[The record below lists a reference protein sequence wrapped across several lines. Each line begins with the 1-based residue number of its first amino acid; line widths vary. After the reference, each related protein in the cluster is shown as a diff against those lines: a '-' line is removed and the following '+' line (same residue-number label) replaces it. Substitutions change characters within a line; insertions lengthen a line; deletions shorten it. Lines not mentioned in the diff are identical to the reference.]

1 MRVAVSLLT
10 NIREQL
16 TLMRPFD
23 VQTYRQ
29 NSARGRIEF
38 LVARGILLA

>member
-1 MRVAVSLLT
+1 VVAVSRLT

-23 VQTYRQ
+23 AQ
-29 NSARGRIEF
+29 GF
-38 LVARGILLA
+38 LVARGILLAYAPTHPGMGVS